1 MGAQVIFHILYK
13 TQHIMH
19 CSCDTKETHDSKGRN
34 IIKETF
40 PQTLWESEAGKE
52 QFRNLIGKGKKE
64 FFNSTFKES
73 HNLKLNVVKYAKIY
87 LHGTKIDHKK

>member
-1 MGAQVIFHILYK
+1 MRIRGWQGTIQK
-13 TQHIMH
+13 
-19 CSCDTKETHDSKGRN
+19 SNRKRK
-34 IIKETF
+34 K
-40 PQTLWESEAGKE
+40 
-52 QFRNLIGKGKKE
+52 KGKKE